1 MVMIVERIMKKNVH
15 TLLPTDTVE
24 QALLLMEKNGIRHI
38 PIITDT
44 QQLAGIVSDR
54 DVRNGLQAALHGN
67 KMRDDLQ
74 QPLSKVMKTNVL
86 TGHPLDFVEDVAA
99 TLFDYRIGCLPIIQD
114 SKLVGIVTATDLLY
128 TFVQLTGA
136 NLPASQFEVKVEN
149 ITGKLAEV
157 TSILSKR
164 NLNILSVLVNPHQ
177 DEKYKI
183 LVFRVQTMNPT
194 AVIKDIKNEGYEVLW
209 PNLPGVTS

>member
-1 MVMIVERIMKKNVH
+1 MIVERIMKKNVH